1 MCTAAVCAAE
11 RATPRRG
18 ATKRVVGR
26 PFPWPPLG
34 SALAP
39 CPLLL
44 WRLPS
49 GNGATAS
56 RRRSTEHARRRRL
69 CAEVATEACWD
80 RPAAWKP
87 DGRLLCAAPATCISD
102 ATSRTPLPSELT
114 RDTYHQSEKK
124 KKNVVAVV
132 LMQRNPLCK
141 SNLIICCCCNSGE
154 QASAGAVLPRLSAE
168 SDERPLRAKL
178 LCENVI
184 YVFPLVPKLRSIAAL
199 RPHALPCDSL
209 KQVEVLR
216 IG

>member
-18 ATKRVVGR
+18 ATKRVGGR

-49 GNGATAS
+49 GNGATAG

-141 SNLIICCCCNSGE
+141 SNLIICCCNNSGE
-154 QASAGAVLPRLSAE
+154 QASAGAVLPRWWLTFPS
-168 SDERPLRAKL
+168 ERASEHSCGCGLR
-178 LCENVI
+178 
-184 YVFPLVPKLRSIAAL
+184 
-199 RPHALPCDSL
+199 
-209 KQVEVLR
+209 
-216 IG
+216 

>member
-1 MCTAAVCAAE
+1 MVDVHCGCLRGGACDT
-11 RATPRRG
+11 RRG
-18 ATKRVVGR
+18 ATKTGRVTAISMAS
-26 PFPWPPLG
+26 PG
-34 SALAP
+34 SSARTMPIAAE
-39 CPLLL
+39 CCGGC
-44 WRLPS
+44 RAS
-49 GNGATAS
+49 GNGATAG

-141 SNLIICCCCNSGE
+141 SNFIN
-154 QASAGAVLPRLSAE
+154 
-168 SDERPLRAKL
+168 L
-178 LCENVI
+178 L
-184 YVFPLVPKLRSIAAL
+184 LL
-199 RPHALPCDSL
+199 
-209 KQVEVLR
+209 
-216 IG
+216 